1 MRVLK
6 FHVKGTQIEK
16 DSNCDF
22 DNIVRGSHNWLQLE
36 FDFDKEWNKTSRV
49 ISLKNLDGEEKNI
62 ILQNKVVLQ
71 KEITKDSVFSF
82 VLYGKDGDRKI
93 QTNRMIINQT

>member
-36 FDFDKEWNKTSRV
+36 FDFDKEWNRTSRV
-49 ISLKNLDGEEKNI
+49 ISLKNIDGEERNI
-62 ILQNKVVLQ
+62 ILQNKVVL
-71 KEITKDSVFSF
+71 
-82 VLYGKDGDRKI
+82 
-93 QTNRMIINQT
+93 

>member
-6 FHVKGTQIEK
+6 FHVRGTQIEK

-36 FDFDKEWNKTSRV
+36 FDFDKEWNRTGRV
-49 ISLKNLDGEEKNI
+49 ISLKNLDGEEKNV

-71 KEITKDSVFSF
+71 QEITKGSVFSF

>member
-6 FHVKGTQIEK
+6 FHVRGTQIEK

-36 FDFDKEWNKTSRV
+36 FDFDKEWNRTGRV
-49 ISLKNLDGEEKNI
+49 ISLKNLDGEEKNV

-71 KEITKDSVFSF
+71 QEITKGSVFSF

-93 QTNRMIINQT
+93 QTNRMIINQI

>member
-6 FHVKGTQIEK
+6 FHVRGTQIEK

-36 FDFDKEWNKTSRV
+36 FDFDKEWNKTGRV

-62 ILQNKVVLQ
+62 IIQNKVVLQ
-71 KEITKDSVFSF
+71 QEITKGSVFSF

>member
-6 FHVKGTQIEK
+6 FHVRGTQIEK

-22 DNIVRGSHNWLQLE
+22 DNIVRGSNNWLQLE
-36 FDFDKEWNKTSRV
+36 FDFDKEWNRTSRV

-62 ILQNKVVLQ
+62 ILQNKVVLP
-71 KEITKDSVFSF
+71 EEVTKGSIFSF
-82 VLYGKDGDRKI
+82 VLYGKDGDKKI
-93 QTNRMIINQT
+93 QTNRMIINQI

>member
-6 FHVKGTQIEK
+6 FHVRGTQIEK

-36 FDFDKEWNKTSRV
+36 FDFDKEWNRTGRV

-62 ILQNKVVLQ
+62 IIQNKVVLQ
-71 KEITKDSVFSF
+71 QEITKGSVFSF

>member
-6 FHVKGTQIEK
+6 FHVRGTQIEK

-36 FDFDKEWNKTSRV
+36 FDFDKEWNRTGRV

-71 KEITKDSVFSF
+71 QEITKGSVFSF

>member
-36 FDFDKEWNKTSRV
+36 FDFDKEWNRTSRV

-71 KEITKDSVFSF
+71 KETTKDSVFSF

-93 QTNRMIINQT
+93 QTNRMIINQA

>member
-6 FHVKGTQIEK
+6 FHVRGTKIEK

-36 FDFDKEWNKTSRV
+36 FDFDKEWNRTGRV

-62 ILQNKVVLQ
+62 ILHSKVVLQ
-71 KEITKDSVFSF
+71 QEITKDSVFSF

>member
-6 FHVKGTQIEK
+6 FHVKGTKVEK

-22 DNIVRGSHNWLQLE
+22 KNIVRGSNNWLQLE
-36 FDFDKEWNKTSRV
+36 FDFDKEWNRTSRV

-62 ILQNKVVLQ
+62 ILQNKVVLP
-71 KEITKDSVFSF
+71 EEVTKDSAFTF
-82 VLYGKDGDRKI
+82 VLYGKDGDKRI
-93 QTNRMIINQT
+93 QTNRTIINQT

>member
-36 FDFDKEWNKTSRV
+36 FDFDKEWNRTSRV
-49 ISLKNLDGEEKNI
+49 ISLKNIDGEERNI

-71 KEITKDSVFSF
+71 KEIMKDSVFSF

>member
-6 FHVKGTQIEK
+6 FHVIGTQIEK

-36 FDFDKEWNKTSRV
+36 FDFNKEWNRTSRV
-49 ISLKNLDGEEKNI
+49 ISLKNFDGEERNI

-71 KEITKDSVFSF
+71 KEVTKGSIFSF
-82 VLYGKDGDRKI
+82 VLYGKDGNRKI